1 MKRRKRDLVLATLT
15 SLFLVG
21 ALAVGS
27 LAADENWS
35 PAGDLTLE
43 RNSHVATVL
52 SDGRVLVT
60 GGYSPSAGN
69 GGYNVQTVEIYDPA
83 TNSWSTT
90 GSTANGRN
98 DHAAVRLANGKVL
111 VAGGVNANIC
121 ASDTSAELYDP
132 VTGTWSFTGS
142 IPFATTGLTMTVM
155 SDGKVLLAGGGNRC
169 GGVFSAAAVYDPT
182 AGTWSPTGSMT
193 LGREWHSAVLLP
205 NGRVLVAGGLGSSSP
220 FPSLSSAEIYDPATG
235 TWSIT
240 ASMATT
246 RFGSVT
252 PFLTRLSDG
261 RVMAAA
267 GSSGNGFGSSPNGPQ
282 VEIYDPATGTWSP
295 TGSMSVGRAGGTF
308 SLLDSGKILAAG
320 GSDATPATH
329 SSAEL
334 YNPVT
339 GTWSTTASLLTAR
352 ASHAAAV
359 LADGRVLAVAGYDGG
374 NYFTSAEVY
383 GPAVFTANLG
393 IVKTDPPT
401 RAPTGQNRTYT
412 ITVTNSGPE
421 TAYGVTVTDTLPGS
435 VTFVSAT
442 PSQGSC
448 VRSGVIVTCYLG
460 SIASGGN
467 ATVSLV
473 VKPTVAGVITNVAS
487 VTTSSTDPEGGN
499 NSDSEN
505 TTVCRITSRPTS
517 IPCP

>member
-1 MKRRKRDLVLATLT
+1 MKRRVLILAVAT
-15 SLFLVG
+15 SLWV
-21 ALAVGS
+21 VS
-27 LAADENWS
+27 AAAPVIAASPNNWS
-35 PAGDLTLE
+35 PAGTFTLE
-43 RNSHVATVL
+43 RHTPVPIL
-52 SDGRVLVT
+52 LLDGRVLMT
-60 GGYSPSAGN
+60 GGFSPSAGN
-69 GGYNVQTVEIYDPA
+69 GGYNVQLAEIYNPA
-83 TNSWSTT
+83 INSWSTT

-98 DHAAVRLANGKVL
+98 DHAAARLTDGRVL

-121 ASDTSAELYDP
+121 ASDTSSELYDP
-132 VTGTWSFTGS
+132 VTGTWSFTGT
-142 IPFATTGLTMTVM
+142 IPFATTGHTMTTL

-169 GGVFSAAAVYDPT
+169 GGVFSSAALYDPT
-182 AGTWSPTGSMT
+182 TGTWSSTGSMT
-193 LGREWHSAVLLP
+193 AGREWHSAVLLSD
-205 NGRVLVAGGLGSSSP
+205 GRVLVAGGLGSTSP

-235 TWSIT
+235 TWSAT
-240 ASMATT
+240 GSMATQ
-246 RFGSVT
+246 RFGSVV

-267 GSSGNGFGSSPNGPQ
+267 GSSGNGFSSSPNGPQ
-282 VEIYDPATGTWSP
+282 AEIFNPVSGTWSA
-295 TGSMSVGRAGGTF
+295 TGSLSVGRAGGTF
-308 SLLDSGKILAAG
+308 SLLDDGSVLAAG
-320 GSDATPATH
+320 GSDATPAIH
-329 SSAEL
+329 SSAEMWDSA
-334 YNPVT
+334 T
-339 GTWSTTASLLTAR
+339 ETWSMTASLAGPR
-352 ASHAAAV
+352 VSHGSAV
-359 LADGRVLAVAGYDGG
+359 LADGRVLAMGG
-374 NYFTSAEVY
+374 NGTGGTFYDTAEVY
-383 GPAVFTANLG
+383 GPAIFTANLG

-412 ITVTNSGPE
+412 ITVTNNGPE

-487 VTTSSTDPEGGN
+487 VTTSSMDPVGGN

>member
-1 MKRRKRDLVLATLT
+1 MKRRRLSASVATLA
-15 SLFLVG
+15 SAWLI
-21 ALAVGS
+21 AASAVAF
-27 LAADENWS
+27 AAGPSNWS

-69 GGYNVQTVEIYDPA
+69 GGYNVQTAEIYDPG
-83 TNSWSTT
+83 TNSWTTT

-98 DHAAVRLANGKVL
+98 DHAGVLLANGKVL

-121 ASDTSAELYDP
+121 AGDTSAELYDP

-142 IPFATTGLTMTVM
+142 IPFATTGLTLTVLG
-155 SDGKVLLAGGGNRC
+155 DGKVLLAGGGNRC
-169 GGVFSAAAVYDPT
+169 GGVFSSAAVYDPV
-182 AGTWSPTGSMT
+182 AGTWSLTGSMT
-193 LGREWHSAVLLP
+193 QGREWHSAVLLS
-205 NGRVLVAGGLGSSSP
+205 NGKVLVAGGLGSSSP
-220 FPSLSSAEIYDPATG
+220 FPSLSSAEIYDPVSGTWTATG
-235 TWSIT
+235 
-240 ASMATT
+240 SMATT

-308 SLLDSGKILAAG
+308 SLLSDGKILVAG

-334 YNPVT
+334 YDPFT
-339 GTWSTTASLLTAR
+339 GTWSMTASLFTAR

-359 LADGRVLAVAGYDGG
+359 LADGRVLAVGGYDSG
-374 NYFTSAEVY
+374 NYYTSAELY
-383 GPAVFTANLG
+383 GPAVFAANLG
-393 IVKTDPPT
+393 LVKTDPPG
-401 RAPTGQNRTYT
+401 RAPTGRNLTYT
-412 ITVTNSGPE
+412 ITVTNNGPE
-421 TAYGVTVTDTLPGS
+421 TAYSVTVTDTLPSS

-448 VRSGVIVTCYLG
+448 VRSGLIVTCYLG
-460 SIASGGN
+460 SIASGGT
-467 ATVSLV
+467 ATVSIV
-473 VKPTVAGVITNVAS
+473 VKPTMAGVITNTAS
-487 VTTSSTDPEGGN
+487 ARTSSTDPNAGN
-499 NSDSEN
+499 NTDSEN
-505 TTVCRITSRPTS
+505 TTVCRISSRPMS

>member
-1 MKRRKRDLVLATLT
+1 
-15 SLFLVG
+15 
-21 ALAVGS
+21 
-27 LAADENWS
+27 
-35 PAGDLTLE
+35 
-43 RNSHVATVL
+43 
-52 SDGRVLVT
+52 
-60 GGYSPSAGN
+60 
-69 GGYNVQTVEIYDPA
+69 
-83 TNSWSTT
+83 
-90 GSTANGRN
+90 
-98 DHAAVRLANGKVL
+98 

-142 IPFATTGLTMTVM
+142 IPFATTGLTLTLLN
-155 SDGKVLLAGGGNRC
+155 DGKVLLAGGGNRC
-169 GGVFSAAAVYDPT
+169 GGVFSSAALYDPT

-193 LGREWHSAVLLP
+193 QGREWHSAVLLSD
-205 NGRVLVAGGLGSSSP
+205 GTVLVAGGLGSSSP
-220 FPSLSSAEIYDPATG
+220 FPSLSSAEIYDPVSG
-235 TWSIT
+235 TWSAT

-282 VEIYDPATGTWSP
+282 VELYDPSTGLWTA

-308 SLLDSGKILAAG
+308 SLLSNGRVLAAG

-334 YNPVT
+334 YDPVT
-339 GTWSTTASLLTAR
+339 GTWSMTASLITAR

-359 LADGRVLAVAGYDGG
+359 LADGRVLAVGGYDAG

-383 GPAVFTANLG
+383 GPAVFSVNLG
-393 IVKTDPPT
+393 LVKTDPPG
-401 RAPTGQNRTYT
+401 RAPTGQNRTFT
-412 ITVTNSGPE
+412 ITVTNGGPE
-421 TAYGVTVTDTLPGS
+421 TAYSVTVTDTLPAS
-435 VTFVSAT
+435 VTFVSAI

-448 VRSGVIVTCYLG
+448 VRAGVIVTCYLG
-460 SIASGGN
+460 SIANGGV
-467 ATVSLV
+467 ATVAIV
-473 VKPTVAGVITNVAS
+473 VKPTVAGVFTNTAS
-487 VTTSSTDPEGGN
+487 VRTSSTDPTAGN
-499 NSDSEN
+499 NSDSES
-505 TTVCRITSRPTS
+505 TTACRITSRPTS